1 MKIAIVSDMHIG
13 YERFYDDALKQA
25 SEALERACELADMII
40 IPGDVFDKRAPKPE
54 VIASAINIFRNIS
67 RKHWSA
73 RLSDLRGDR
82 KAYTDV
88 PIIAISG
95 THERTAAGKDNPL
108 NLLALA
114 GLLVDVSESTAIVE
128 KDGEQVAVYGLGGLS
143 EERVL
148 EKIKELNPS
157 PVSGAF
163 NIFMFHQSVYEILPF
178 SDMFIHYDDLPKGF
192 DLYVDGHIHS
202 RVEAVVHGS
211 PFIIP
216 GSTVLTQL
224 KDGEQAPKG
233 FVVFDTVTRSR
244 TFVEIDSRAMY
255 AETLELNDAEPAM
268 LLKGCEDIIER
279 SIARGKPDPIV
290 RIKVIGSIADGF
302 SKTDMPIQS
311 LIMRYAGRAVIEIDQ
326 TRLVSEET
334 ERRTD
339 EIRNLKSGGATVK
352 EMGLAMLADKLKS
365 EGFPELIDVS
375 ELFMVLSSQTKKD
388 KVIEEAAAMLG
399 AS

>member
-13 YERFYDDALKQA
+13 YDRFYDDALKQA
-25 SEALERACELADMII
+25 GEALERACELADMII

-67 RKHWSA
+67 RRQWSA
-73 RLSDLRGDR
+73 KLVDFRGDKR
-82 KAYTDV
+82 AFTNV
-88 PIIAISG
+88 PVIAISG

-114 GLLVDVSESTAIVE
+114 GLLVDASESTAVVE
-128 KDGEQVAVYGLGGLS
+128 KDGERVAVYGLGGLS

-148 EKIKELNPS
+148 DKIKELKPA
-157 PVSGAF
+157 PVDGAF

-178 SDMFIHYDDLPKGF
+178 SDTFIHYADLPAGF

-202 RVEAVVHGS
+202 RVEAIVHGK

-233 FVVFDTVTRSR
+233 FVVFDTSTRKWD
-244 TFVEIDSRAMY
+244 FVEIDSRAMY
-255 AETLELNDAEPAM
+255 AETLELDDVQPSV
-268 LLKGCEDIIER
+268 LLKSCEEVIER
-279 SIARGKPDPIV
+279 SISRGKPNPII
-290 RIKVIGSIADGF
+290 RIKVIGSIAEGF
-302 SKTDMPIQS
+302 SKTDMPVQS
-311 LIMRYAGRAVIEIDQ
+311 LIMRFAGRAVIEIDQ
-326 TRLVSEET
+326 SRLVSEET

-339 EIRNLKSGGATVK
+339 EIRGLKSGGATLK
-352 EMGLAMLADKLKS
+352 EMGLAMLADRLKS
-365 EGFPELIDVS
+365 DGFPENIDAS
-375 ELFMVLSSQTKKD
+375 ELFMVLSSQSKKE
-388 KVIEEAAAMLG
+388 KVMEDAAAMLG
-399 AS
+399 I